1 MQTPDIKHIVEPSK
15 KPVVEPPVIQ
25 LVDPPGQPL
34 VETNGQAGVE
44 PSGKPSVK
52 SGVKSASGTV
62 LQPVKEASVK
72 PIVTVKPSVGP
83 LVKLVEPTVEGLT
96 VRSLQQLKLELEGEE
111 EARKR
116 VLKGVGQQAY
126 SEFRTL
132 VTNLSA
138 SGKQVILDPNVRTL
152 YYTIVNFG
160 RVAVSPAMR
169 RWEPLSNFCLRVA
182 PFLDLES
189 VLVKD
194 GAILATVVRQL
205 GGQEVAAFR
214 ARVEQL
220 RRAGGEFV
228 LQDQEE
234 NIVLYHKVRHAPRHA
249 PDAHAEPPVAE
260 LHHRLPDGPA
270 GAGPLAGSG
279 RLLGH
284 LPTRLQHRRGHA
296 KLPHGHSIQR
306 PGTAKTSPADKS
318 ENFRLFSR
326 PGRSQGLLNKHLC
339 N

>member
-1 MQTPDIKHIVEPSK
+1 MENTR
-15 KPVVEPPVIQ
+15 
-25 LVDPPGQPL
+25 
-34 VETNGQAGVE
+34 QAGLE
-44 PSGKPSVK
+44 PIGEPSVK
-52 SGVKSASGTV
+52 SGVKTASATV
-62 LQPVKEASVK
+62 FQTLTEASVK
-72 PIVTVKPSVGP
+72 SLVKPA
-83 LVKLVEPTVEGLT
+83 VEPIVEGLT

-182 PFLDLES
+182 PFLDLEA
-189 VLVKD
+189 VLTKD
-194 GAILATVVRQL
+194 AAILATVVRQL

-214 ARVEQL
+214 ARVDQL

-228 LQDQEE
+228 LQDQDE
-234 NIVLYHKVRHAPRHA
+234 NIVLYHKVCMLFKHMVLMMLMMVLMLITEMLNPQFRNYIIDCLMARLGLVHSRVQAVSS
-249 PDAHAEPPVAE
+249 DSSPPAFNIAVAM
-260 LHHRLPDGPA
+260 
-270 GAGPLAGSG
+270 
-279 RLLGH
+279 
-284 LPTRLQHRRGHA
+284 
-296 KLPHGHSIQR
+296 
-306 PGTAKTSPADKS
+306 
-318 ENFRLFSR
+318 
-326 PGRSQGLLNKHLC
+326 LNSLMATQY
-339 N
+339 NGQVN